1 VAVPALI
8 DLWSRCCGCH
18 GISHLVDAVPLPAS
32 LSCVL
37 GGQNEARM
45 TRWITL
51 HHRVGTAAR
60 ALRGA
65 TLVLWVAS
73 IATALAPVQ
82 PSTAQISD
90 GPTITPADLAQF
102 DAWTNGPAHASASE
116 SGLGAARQHISGGAI
131 AGPKGGPPIGGLPA
145 VSDEVTLSGGR
156 HFDHAGL

>member
-37 GGQNEARM
+37 GGQNEACM

-116 SGLGAARQHISGGAI
+116 SGLGAARIKVDARPDRRRGYQQDQIQAHDGRANTFPE
-131 AGPKGGPPIGGLPA
+131 GP
-145 VSDEVTLSGGR
+145 
-156 HFDHAGL
+156 